1 MPRES
6 NMMRKP
12 LSALLLG
19 LLTGCS
25 LIPAY
30 HRPAAPIASTWPAS
44 ASTGPNG
51 PAAADIGW
59 RQFFADPALQ
69 SLITLGLQNNRDLR
83 VAVLNVEQAQAQYAS
98 DRAGLFPMVD
108 ATGTLTRQHIP
119 SDVAGFSSPENIQEY
134 SLGAGSVSW
143 ELDLFGKIRSQAKAA
158 EETYLSN
165 ADTAL
170 STQISLVAEI
180 ASNYYAWL
188 ADRESL
194 RVSQDTATAQA
205 HSLELTQMELSHG
218 TATAQDV
225 AQAQSALYT
234 AQAAVSAYQRQ
245 VSADMDQLVLLAG
258 TPLPGTLLTQMNAVP
273 GLNAEPP
280 LPKLP
285 AGLPSDLLTRRP
297 DIRAAEHQLMAANAN
312 VGAARAAFF
321 PSITLTANGGAASTK
336 LNNLFTAGSGAWLF
350 EPSISV
356 PIFAAG
362 QNFANLDI
370 AKIEK
375 QTQVANYQKVI
386 QSAFHDTADALNAR
400 ETYVTQ
406 VQAETQLVAADS
418 TYYKLANMRF
428 QGGIDSYL
436 NVLVA
441 QDLLLKARLSLIAL
455 KLAARQNDITLYKAL
470 GGGWEENSTPAAT
483 PAAQQMQQPSAKPVK
498 LAPG

>member
-1 MPRES
+1 
-6 NMMRKP
+6 MRKP

-19 LLTGCS
+19 LLTSCS

-44 ASTGPNG
+44 ASTGPSG

-59 RQFFADPALQ
+59 RQFFTDPALQ
-69 SLITLGLQNNRDLR
+69 SLIALGLENNRNLR

-108 ATGTLTRQHIP
+108 ATGTLTRAQT
-119 SDVAGFSSPENIQEY
+119 SSGLGTPENIDEY
-134 SLGAGSVSW
+134 SLGAGTVSW
-143 ELDLFGKIRSQAKAA
+143 ELDLFGKIRSQAKAQ
-158 EETYLSN
+158 EETYLSK

-170 STQISLVAEI
+170 SAQISLVAEI

-194 RVSQDTATAQA
+194 RVAQDTATAQA
-205 HSLELTQMELSHG
+205 HSLQLTQMELNHG

-234 AQAAVSAYQRQ
+234 AQASVSAYQRQ
-245 VSADMDQLVLLAG
+245 VSADMDELVLLAG
-258 TPLPGTLLTQMNAVP
+258 TPLPGTLLDQMNAVS
-273 GLNAEPP
+273 GLDAEPP

-285 AGLPSDLLTRRP
+285 AGLPSGLLTRRP
-297 DIRAAEHQLMAANAN
+297 DIRAAEHLLMAANAN

-321 PSITLTANGGAASTK
+321 PSITLTANGGVASTG
-336 LNNLFTAGSGAWLF
+336 LNNLFADGSGAWLF

-375 QTQVANYQKVI
+375 QTDIANYQQVI

-406 VQAETQLVAADS
+406 VRAETNLVAADS

-455 KLAARQNDITLYKAL
+455 KLAERQNDITLYKAL

-483 PAAQQMQQPSAKPVK
+483 PATQQTQQPSAQPMQ
-498 LAPG
+498 LAPGN